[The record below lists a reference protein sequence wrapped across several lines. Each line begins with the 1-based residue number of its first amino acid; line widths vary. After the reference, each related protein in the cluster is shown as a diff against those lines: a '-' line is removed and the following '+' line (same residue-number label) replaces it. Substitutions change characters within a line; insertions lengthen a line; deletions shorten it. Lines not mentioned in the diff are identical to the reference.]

1 MSVNEVEKTLNS
13 ESGLKGMSGLSNDV
27 RTLLESSDPRAKFA
41 LDYFALKV
49 AQHIALMAVSIG
61 FGIVLGALQLLLG
74 QAVAIA
80 GNALLYGMFMC
91 GLAGSMYFAWKHML
105 GGEAGLDAAAAPPP
119 SGVAM

>member
-1 MSVNEVEKTLNS
+1 MIVYLVLAF
-13 ESGLKGMSGLSNDV
+13 V
-27 RTLLESSDPRAKFA
+27 
-41 LDYFALKV
+41 
-49 AQHIALMAVSIG
+49 ILMAVSIG

-105 GGEAGLDAAAAPPP
+105 GGDAGDTATAAPPA